1 MVISRPDKES
11 FREFAAYHSASAR
24 PASRPPVQAA

>member
-11 FREFAAYHSASAR
+11 FSALAAYHSAIAR